1 MPTQV
6 QVALGAI
13 IRESNA
19 KVLPCGVFG
28 SFGWSGEAVSAVLP
42 ATGKRGGKGR
52 EGRILPLPL
61 LLRLVLPCLFLHTA
75 P

>member
-28 SFGWSGEAVSAVLP
+28 SFGWSGEAVSASLP
-42 ATGKRGGKGR
+42 ATGKKGGKGR
-52 EGRILPLPL
+52 EDPS
-61 LLRLVLPCLFLHTA
+61 LVPVASSSHFLPCLFLHTA